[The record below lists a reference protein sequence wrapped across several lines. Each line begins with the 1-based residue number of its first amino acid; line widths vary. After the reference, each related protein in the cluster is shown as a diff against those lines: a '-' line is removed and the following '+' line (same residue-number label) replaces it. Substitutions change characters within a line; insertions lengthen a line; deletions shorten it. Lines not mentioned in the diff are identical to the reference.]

1 MKEIT
6 FQELSQ
12 DFLNQLVK
20 SAFLTVKNDEKVN
33 TMTIGWGTVGYI
45 WNKPILIVPV
55 RYQRHTYS
63 MIDQA
68 QTFSVSVPVHKDMK
82 KALAFCGTKSGRDMD
97 KISEIG
103 LALEDAQMIDT
114 PIIADCDLHIECKTI
129 YKQAMEPGNLVGDIR
144 KASYPNNDFHVLY
157 YGEIVKAYYK

>member
-1 MKEIT
+1 MKH
-6 FQELSQ
+6 
-12 DFLNQLVK
+12 
-20 SAFLTVKNDEKVN
+20 AFLPSKNDAKVFSSI
-33 TMTIGWGTVGYI
+33 IGWGTVSYT
-45 WNKPILIVPV
+45 WDTPILMVPV

-103 LALEDAQMIDT
+103 LVLEDAQMIDT
-114 PIIADCDLHIECKTI
+114 PIIADCDLHIECKI
-129 YKQAMEPGNLVGDIR
+129 VYKQAMEPGNLIGDIR
-144 KASYPNNDFHVLY
+144 KSSYPNNDFHVLY